1 VCFPDGT
8 VLSNPTNIELASA
21 SRAAVAP
28 KYSEFDVVIIGAGP
42 AGLSAAVYGAS
53 EGFRTLVVDQG
64 GIGGQAASS
73 SLIRN
78 YLGFPRG
85 LSGRRLAQQAYEQA
99 WILGAQFAFMQQ
111 VTDLGRDDA
120 GLFVNLTESGVV
132 RARSVILA
140 TGVRYRRLGIPEL
153 EALNGAGVYY
163 GGPASEAAA
172 MSGRDV
178 YVVGGANSAGQAALH
193 LASYAGHVT
202 VVVRATSLDVGMSDY
217 LVRQVNAASNIDI
230 RLATEVVGGGG
241 DGVLEHLVLR
251 DSVRQIEEAVPAH
264 GLFVMIGAQPH
275 TDWLPATVR
284 RDQHGFV
291 LTGAAT
297 AVDWTLERPPYPLET
312 SAPGIF
318 AVGDVR
324 RGSVK
329 RVASAVGEGST
340 AIQLLHDLLSAD
352 APTPLARPTALDRT
366 PAAVVTAD
374 RVLVAR

>member
-1 VCFPDGT
+1 
-8 VLSNPTNIELASA
+8 
-21 SRAAVAP
+21 
-28 KYSEFDVVIIGAGP
+28 
-42 AGLSAAVYGAS
+42 
-53 EGFRTLVVDQG
+53 
-64 GIGGQAASS
+64 
-73 SLIRN
+73 
-78 YLGFPRG
+78 
-85 LSGRRLAQQAYEQA
+85 
-99 WILGAQFAFMQQ
+99 
-111 VTDLGRDDA
+111 
-120 GLFVNLTESGVV
+120 
-132 RARSVILA
+132 
-140 TGVRYRRLGIPEL
+140 
-153 EALNGAGVYY
+153 
-163 GGPASEAAA
+163 
-172 MSGRDV
+172 
-178 YVVGGANSAGQAALH
+178 
-193 LASYAGHVT
+193 
-202 VVVRATSLDVGMSDY
+202 
-217 LVRQVNAASNIDI
+217 
-230 RLATEVVGGGG
+230 VVGGGG